1 MKKYA
6 CRYAIVKFLP
16 YPETGEFA
24 NIGIVLAC
32 PAIGYMDFLL
42 LDKGHRRIATFFE
55 ELDARVYKQ
64 AVMGFGDELRRIRA
78 DVQRGWSL
86 NAEPELLRQVFDQ
99 LVHPREAIVRFDA
112 ARVVMAEEPET
123 VLHELF
129 NHYVHRE
136 FTKNQVY
143 QEKLLVIGTR
153 NVLRGLKLV
162 QPFRP
167 DTLGDNEYHAKFDF
181 VQRVDGNPV
190 KVIKPFYLAQED
202 TNKIYQHADAW
213 LQRMRR
219 LRNRKQLPA
228 QVLFAVQAP
237 DEVDVPRYKAF
248 ADIRDELRAM
258 DILVA
263 TADTHQLTQFAA
275 GNQVH

>member
-32 PAIGYMDFLL
+32 PALGYMDFLL
-42 LDKGHRRIATFFE
+42 LDKGHRRITTFFE

-64 AVMGFGDELRRIRA
+64 AVMGFGEELRRIRA
-78 DVQRGWSL
+78 DIQSGWSL
-86 NAEPELLRQVFDQ
+86 NAEPELLRQIFDQ

-112 ARVVMAEEPET
+112 ARVVMAEEPKV

-129 NHYVHRE
+129 SHYVHRE

-143 QEKLLVIGTR
+143 QERLLVVETR
-153 NVLRGLKLV
+153 NVLRSLKLV

-167 DTLGDNEYHAKFDF
+167 DTLGDDDYHAKFDF
-181 VQRVDGNPV
+181 VQRVDGDPV

-202 TNKIYQHADAW
+202 TNKIYQHADIW
-213 LQRMRR
+213 LQRVRR

-237 DEVDVPRYKAF
+237 DENDASRFQAF
-248 ADIRDELRAM
+248 ADIRDELQAM
-258 DILVA
+258 DVLVA
-263 TADTHQLTQFAA
+263 TADAHQLTQFAA
-275 GNQVH
+275 GNQIH